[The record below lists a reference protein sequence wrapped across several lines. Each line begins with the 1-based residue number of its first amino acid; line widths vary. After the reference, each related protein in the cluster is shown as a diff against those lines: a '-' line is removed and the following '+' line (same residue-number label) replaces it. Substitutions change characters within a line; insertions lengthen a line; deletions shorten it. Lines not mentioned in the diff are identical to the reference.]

1 MSAVW
6 APAARLEVLRLR
18 ARLRARIRTFL
29 EATDTLEVET
39 PVLSAGAPTEA
50 HIHPLQTISRA
61 RPGTPLYLQSSPE
74 FPMKRLLAAGVGDCW
89 QLVRVFRD
97 RERGRYHN
105 PEFELLEWY
114 RIGADHHELMDD
126 VEALVAAALGPEIGA
141 PAADRWSYTGLFHT
155 YAGIDPLEADSET
168 IQDTLAQTG
177 LEPLAGVASD
187 DRQGMLDRLL
197 AGAIVPYL
205 PSDRLTFVYDWPEA
219 QAALARLEPS
229 DPRVARRFE
238 AYWGGVELANGFH
251 ELTDAAEQRARFEA
265 DQAYRRRQGDPVPPM
280 DEHLLA
286 ALEHGLP
293 DCAGV
298 ALGFDRL
305 AMVAAGASHIDEV
318 LAFPV
323 ERA

>member
-1 MSAVW
+1 MSQSW
-6 APAARLEVLRLR
+6 APVAGIDVLRLR
-18 ARLRARIRTFL
+18 ARLRARIRAFL

-39 PVLSAGAPTEA
+39 PMLSAAAPTEA
-50 HIHPLQTISRA
+50 HIHALQTASQA
-61 RPGTPLYLQSSPE
+61 RRGTTLYLQSSPE

-89 QLVRVFRD
+89 QLARVFRD

-114 RIGADHHELMDD
+114 RVGADHHELMDD
-126 VEALVAAALGPEIGA
+126 VEALVAASVGPEIGA
-141 PAADRWSYTGLFHT
+141 PPAERWSYAGLFQA
-155 YAGIDPLEADSET
+155 YVGLDPLDADWET
-168 IQDTLAQTG
+168 IQETLAQTG
-177 LEPLAGVASD
+177 LEPLAGVTSD

-197 AGAIVPYL
+197 ADAISVQL
-205 PSDRLTFVYDWPEA
+205 PKDRLTFVYDWPAA
-219 QAALARLEPS
+219 QAALARLDPG

-238 AYWGGVELANGFH
+238 VYWGSVELANGFH
-251 ELTDAAEQRARFEA
+251 ELADAGEQRARFEA
-265 DQAYRRRQGDPVPPM
+265 DQAYRRRQGDPVPPI

-286 ALEHGLP
+286 ALEQGLP

-298 ALGFDRL
+298 ALGLDRL
-305 AMVAAGASHIDEV
+305 VMVAAGASHIDEV

>member
-1 MSAVW
+1 MGPTW
-6 APAARLEVLRLR
+6 APAASAKVLRLR

-39 PVLSAGAPTEA
+39 PTLSAAAPTEI
-50 HIHPLQTISRA
+50 HIHPLHTRAHA
-61 RPGTPLYLQSSPE
+61 RPETPLYLQSSPE

-89 QLVRVFRD
+89 QFARVFRD

-114 RIGADHHELMDD
+114 RVGADHHELMDD
-126 VEALVAAALGPEIGA
+126 VEALVAAALGPEVGA
-141 PAADRWSYTGLFHT
+141 PAAERWSYAGLFDAYT
-155 YAGIDPLEADSET
+155 GINPLEADLET

-177 LEPLAGVASD
+177 LEPLAGVATD

-205 PSDRLTFVYDWPEA
+205 PSGRLTFVYDWPAA
-219 QAALARLEPS
+219 QSALARLEPS
-229 DPRVARRFE
+229 DARVARRFE

-265 DQAYRRRQGDPVPPM
+265 DQAERRGQGDPEPPI

-286 ALEHGLP
+286 ALEYGLP

-305 AMVAAGASHIDEV
+305 AMVAAGADHIDEV